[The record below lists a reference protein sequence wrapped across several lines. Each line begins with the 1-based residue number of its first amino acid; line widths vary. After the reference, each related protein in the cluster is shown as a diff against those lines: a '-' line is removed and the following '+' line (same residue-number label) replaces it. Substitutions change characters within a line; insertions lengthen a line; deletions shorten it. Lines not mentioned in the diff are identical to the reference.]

1 MDAIRNGNFTS
12 SEVFRLFKPGKG
24 KGNYS
29 VDAETY
35 IEECNRER
43 RLMRSIEI
51 ESDARP
57 LLWGKACE
65 PIAFNR
71 LPLDYTLCSDQ
82 TIQHPTIPCLVGTPD
97 ATTEIVLGEVKC
109 PMTLTSFCQMVDPWY
124 DEKTNTWYD
133 GLTIEALRGGHKD
146 GNKFYYQSL
155 SNAIL
160 TGKSKAQ
167 LIIFVP
173 YEDELEEIRQS
184 IEGNP
189 KYYWLWMSEKE
200 QLPYLIKG
208 AHYKNINLIEFDIF
222 DRDVSIFENRVKE
235 CGEKLIPFPK
245 QIIQ

>member
-12 SEVFRLFKPGKG
+12 SEVFRLFKPGKA
-24 KGNYS
+24 KGSYS
-29 VDAETY
+29 VDADSY

-71 LPLDYTLCSDQ
+71 LPLEYTLCSDI
-82 TIQHPTIPCLVGTPD
+82 TIQHPTIPSLVGTPD
-97 ATTEIVLGEVKC
+97 ATTELVLGEVKC

-124 DEKTNTWYD
+124 DKDSKTWYD
-133 GLTIEALRGGHKD
+133 GLTIEALRGAHKD
-146 GNKFYYQSL
+146 GDKFYYQGL

-160 TGKSKAQ
+160 TGKNKAQ
-167 LIIFVP
+167 IIIFVP
-173 YEDELEEIRQS
+173 YEEELEEIRQS

-189 KYYWLWMSEKE
+189 KYYWLWMAEKE
-200 QLPYLIKG
+200 QLPYLING
-208 AHYKNINLIEFDIF
+208 AHYKNVNIIEFDVLPRF
-222 DRDVSIFENRVKE
+222 VDEFETRVKE
-235 CGEKLIPFPK
+235 AGEKLIPFPK
-245 QIIQ
+245 QIEI